1 MRTDHCRRVILW
13 STGAPRRAEI
23 PYESYDCHGTIRT
36 VKATHIL
43 SDLELALL
51 GFIREEP
58 RSGYVL
64 RKAIADFPQI
74 SDSPGAIYPA
84 LRRMRAAGLIE
95 CSGGATGRKTE
106 VFRATAAGR
115 RALRS
120 TLEAAPF
127 DRESAMRQTLRL
139 TFIDLELEQSAVAQ
153 FLQACARVAEE
164 KAEKLRTR
172 HAVLDRSSAALA
184 IEQEIETETAR
195 ARWAERAAK
204 RLKR

>member
-1 MRTDHCRRVILW
+1 MMK
-13 STGAPRRAEI
+13 STPL
-23 PYESYDCHGTIRT
+23 
-36 VKATHIL
+36 L

-84 LRRMRAAGLIE
+84 LRRLREAGLIE
-95 CSGGATGRKTE
+95 TSGSATGRKTE
-106 VFRATAAGR
+106 VFRVTAAGR

-120 TLEAAPF
+120 ALEAAPS
-127 DRESAMRQTLRL
+127 DREPATRQLLRL
-139 TFIDLELEQSAVAQ
+139 TFIDLELGPAAVAQ
-153 FLQACARVAEE
+153 YLQACAQVAEE
-164 KAEKLRTR
+164 RAEKLRSR
-172 HAVLDRSSAALA
+172 RAALNRGSA
-184 IEQEIETETAR
+184 TLAVEHEIEIEVAR

>member
-1 MRTDHCRRVILW
+1 
-13 STGAPRRAEI
+13 
-23 PYESYDCHGTIRT
+23 

-84 LRRMRAAGLIE
+84 LRRLRSGGLID
-95 CSGGATGRKTE
+95 CHAGTTGRKTE
-106 VFRATAAGR
+106 VFRVTPAGR
-115 RALRS
+115 RALRA
-120 TLEAAPF
+120 TLEAAPS
-127 DRESAMRQTLRL
+127 DRESAMRQMLRL
-139 TFIDLELEQSAVAQ
+139 TFLDLELDQAAVAQ
-153 FLQACARVAEE
+153 FLQACSRVAEE
-164 KAEKLRTR
+164 RAEKLRTR
-172 HAVLDRSSAALA
+172 RAVLDRGSAGLA
-184 IEQEIETETAR
+184 MEHELEMEIAR
-195 ARWAERAAK
+195 ARWADRAAK